1 MGDEQEIPRWGRKW
15 DGAETSQ
22 AEGVEGRK
30 DISRKWLSG
39 HCKYT
44 VSSSSVQC
52 VRRSGRRWEE
62 NREQRESTAGEAGE
76 GAPLLTSVELSPEKR
91 DVFWFLL
98 FYCLC
103 FCFVLTISLK
113 YVSTVFFF

>member
-62 NREQRESTAGEAGE
+62 NREQRESTAGRAGRGGGRSALANLNGTVTRE
-76 GAPLLTSVELSPEKR
+76 TGCVLVLAVLLSL
-91 DVFWFLL
+91 FL
-98 FYCLC
+98 
-103 FCFVLTISLK
+103 FCFDH
-113 YVSTVFFF
+113 FP

>member
-1 MGDEQEIPRWGRKW
+1 MGRGRN
-15 DGAETSQ
+15 TSQ

-44 VSSSSVQC
+44 VSSSSVQR

-62 NREQRESTAGEAGE
+62 SREQRESTAGRTGRGGGRSALANLSGTVTRETGCVLVLAV
-76 GAPLLTSVELSPEKR
+76 LLSL
-91 DVFWFLL
+91 FL
-98 FYCLC
+98 
-103 FCFVLTISLK
+103 FCFDH
-113 YVSTVFFF
+113 FP